1 LVLVLLLAGLAALA
15 GCAQSAATPMPETVI
30 VERQAEHEAAPPMEA
45 PVAQDTANA
54 AGAAGLPSVA
64 DRMIIR
70 TGDLSLEV
78 EDAEAAL
85 GQIRSLAASLDGFV
99 AGTNMW
105 QVDERMRG
113 TVTLRV
119 PAESFDAAMEQLKD
133 LAVEVHRENASSQ
146 DVTEEF
152 TDLDARLRNLEAT
165 EQELLALLTEVREE
179 TRRAEDVLAVHR
191 ELTDIRGQIEQIKGR
206 MQYLERSTALATINV
221 ELIPQEEVQ
230 IVEAGW
236 QPNQT
241 LREALRALVN
251 AGQFLVDAAIWLIVF
266 VLPVLLALLA
276 PIVIVVVLLR
286 RWQRARRA
294 RGTA

>member
-85 GQIRSLAASLDGFV
+85 GQIRSLVARLDGFV

-105 QVDERMRG
+105 QVDDRMRG

-119 PAESFDAAMEQLKD
+119 PAESFDAAMEQVKD
-133 LAVEVHRENASSQ
+133 LAVEVHRENVAGQ

-266 VLPVLLALLA
+266 ALPVLLALLA